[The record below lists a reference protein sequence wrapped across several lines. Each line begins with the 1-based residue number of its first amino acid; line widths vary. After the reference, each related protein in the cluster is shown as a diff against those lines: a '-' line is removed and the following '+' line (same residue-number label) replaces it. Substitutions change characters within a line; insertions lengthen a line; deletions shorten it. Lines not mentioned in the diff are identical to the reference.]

1 MSEPTTPLY
10 RRRALESVSS
20 SEQLDRAVRVVAPH
34 TWVWLVALLLVVAVA
49 IVWAAVSTVP
59 TTVQGPAFLIPLG
72 GLREAEAP
80 VTGTVETLRLPMG
93 AHVVAGQHLGTVVTA
108 SGTRAEIVAPATGVV
123 TETDVPAQGYVTA
136 GSRIG
141 LIEPAGW
148 PLVVYAY
155 LPMDEAGDVR
165 AGTLARVRFGAGI
178 ADRYGFAEGHVQSVG
193 QYPASSERLRFTLQ
207 DAGVIRTV
215 GDLGPAN
222 EIVVTLDQSAR
233 TPSGLVW
240 GSGDGPP
247 APLPSGLPGDVEFIT
262 GAHHPIDN
270 VLGS

>member
-1 MSEPTTPLY
+1 MSEPTPPLY
-10 RRRALESVSS
+10 RRRALEGVSS
-20 SEQLDRAVRVVAPH
+20 SEQLDRAVRVIAPH
-34 TWVWLVALLLVVAVA
+34 TWVWLAALLLVVAVA
-49 IVWAAVSTVP
+49 IVWSAVSTVP
-59 TTVQGPAFLIPLG
+59 TTVNGPAFLIPLG

-80 VTGTVETLRLPMG
+80 ITGTVETLHLQMG
-93 AHVVAGQHLGTVVTA
+93 EHVVAGQELGMVRSA
-108 SGTRAEIVAPATGVV
+108 NGDRAPILAPATGTV
-123 TETDVPAQGYVTA
+123 TETDVPARGYVTA

-155 LPMDEAGDVR
+155 LPMDDAGDVR
-165 AGTLARVRFGAGI
+165 VGTPARVRFAAGI

-215 GDLGPAN
+215 DELGPAN
-222 EIVVTLDQSAR
+222 EIVVALDQSAR

-262 GAHHPIDN
+262 GSHHPIEN
-270 VLGS
+270 ALG